1 MKALIVGGGV
11 AGTVTAMALQQVGI
25 EATIFEAHPPSDG
38 ELGSYFTVTAN
49 GLEALGAIGAREL
62 AIEAGF
68 PTRRNVMWNEAG
80 RRLASLPLDS
90 SVPGSPA
97 AHTMKRSRLT
107 RILQEEAA
115 RRGVRIDYG
124 RRLKTAVAV
133 PDGVLATF
141 DDGGTAAGDLL
152 IGADG
157 VHSAVRR
164 IIDPA
169 APSGRYV
176 GLTNFGGVTHGAA
189 NGIEPEAWHLVFGRR
204 AFFGY
209 QATPDGDVVWFANV
223 PRPQITP
230 EERASTSEASMAA
243 TARQS
248 LRRGR
253 RPGGRADRG
262 RRARAG
268 RRQHARPRPR
278 PGLAPRSHGHHRRR
292 SARSRPDVGSGRL
305 DGHRGRDRPGRRAG
319 TDGVDRGGVCRL
331 RAAPPRACREDRRV
345 GRTRQQ
351 RQGAGTIR
359 ADRSRRDAADPLPVG
374 DHREVPRL
382 DVRLP
387 DRPRQCHVA
396 PTPPHSRSRTARGI
410 RRGPLLIPYGVMR
423 SPLSG
428 RTVVRQPEERRRAPR
443 PTPPASAWRA
453 TGAACR
459 RGGSRCQTRQRRS
472 SRGS

>member
-1 MKALIVGGGV
+1 MKALIVGGGI

-68 PTRRNVMWNEAG
+68 PTRRNVMWNEVG

-230 EERASTSEASMAA
+230 EERASTTETAWRRQLASLFAGDAGPAVGLIEAGELELAA
-243 TARQS
+243 DNTHD
-248 LRRGR
+248 LGHVPVWHRGR
-253 RPGGRADRG
+253 D
-262 RRARAG
+262 
-268 RRQHARPRPR
+268 
-278 PGLAPRSHGHHRRR
+278 GHHRRR
-292 SARSRPDVGSGRL
+292 GARSRTDVGSGRL
-305 DGHRGRDRPGRRAG
+305 DGRRGRDRPGRRAG
-319 TDGVDRGGVCRL
+319 TDGVARGGVRRL
-331 RAAPPRACREDRRV
+331 RAAPQGACREDRRV

-359 ADRSRRDAADPLPVG
+359 ADCSATRCCGS
-374 DHREVPRL
+374 
-382 DVRLP
+382 
-387 DRPRQCHVA
+387 
-396 PTPPHSRSRTARGI
+396 S
-410 RRGPLLIPYGVMR
+410 
-423 SPLSG
+423 SG
-428 RTVVRQPEERRRAPR
+428 
-443 PTPPASAWRA
+443 
-453 TGAACR
+453 G
-459 RGGSRCQTRQRRS
+459 
-472 SRGS
+472 

>member
-1 MKALIVGGGV
+1 MKALIVGGGI

-68 PTRRNVMWNEAG
+68 PTRRNVMWNEVG

-115 RRGVRIDYG
+115 RRGVRIDFG

-133 PDGVLATF
+133 PDGVLTTF

-223 PRPQITP
+223 PRASITP
-230 EERASTSEASMAA
+230 DERASTTDDAWRRQLAGLFAGDTGPAAGLIEAGALELAADNTHDLGHVPVWHRGRMVIIGDAAHAPAPTSGQGASMASEDGIA
-243 TARQS
+243 LAGE
-248 LRRGR
+248 L
-253 RPGGRADRG
+253 GRAASVEAAFAAYEQRRRERVEKIVAWGARG
-262 RRARAG
+262 SSDKVPGRFGRFVRDAMLRILFRWVITEKSLGWMYDYRIGLAMPRRAD
-268 RRQHARPRPR
+268 
-278 PGLAPRSHGHHRRR
+278 AP
-292 SARSRPDVGSGRL
+292 A
-305 DGHRGRDRPGRRAG
+305 
-319 TDGVDRGGVCRL
+319 
-331 RAAPPRACREDRRV
+331 
-345 GRTRQQ
+345 
-351 RQGAGTIR
+351 
-359 ADRSRRDAADPLPVG
+359 
-374 DHREVPRL
+374 
-382 DVRLP
+382 
-387 DRPRQCHVA
+387 
-396 PTPPHSRSRTARGI
+396 
-410 RRGPLLIPYGVMR
+410 
-423 SPLSG
+423 
-428 RTVVRQPEERRRAPR
+428 
-443 PTPPASAWRA
+443 
-453 TGAACR
+453 
-459 RGGSRCQTRQRRS
+459 
-472 SRGS
+472 

>member
-1 MKALIVGGGV
+1 MKALIVGGGI

-68 PTRRNVMWNEAG
+68 PTRRNVMWNEVG

-115 RRGVRIDYG
+115 RRGVRIDFG

-133 PDGVLATF
+133 PDGVLTTF

-230 EERASTSEASMAA
+230 DERASTTEDAWRRQLAGLFAGDAGPALGLIEAGELELAADNTHDLGHVPVWHRGRMVIIGDAAHAPAPTSGQGASMASEDA
-243 TARQS
+243 IALAGELGRTTSLEAAFAAYEQRRRERVEKIVAWGARGSSDKVPGRFGRFVRDAMLRILFRWVITEKS
-248 LRRGR
+248 LGWMYDYRIGLAMPR
-253 RPGGRADRG
+253 RAD
-262 RRARAG
+262 
-268 RRQHARPRPR
+268 
-278 PGLAPRSHGHHRRR
+278 AP
-292 SARSRPDVGSGRL
+292 A
-305 DGHRGRDRPGRRAG
+305 
-319 TDGVDRGGVCRL
+319 
-331 RAAPPRACREDRRV
+331 
-345 GRTRQQ
+345 
-351 RQGAGTIR
+351 
-359 ADRSRRDAADPLPVG
+359 
-374 DHREVPRL
+374 
-382 DVRLP
+382 
-387 DRPRQCHVA
+387 
-396 PTPPHSRSRTARGI
+396 
-410 RRGPLLIPYGVMR
+410 
-423 SPLSG
+423 
-428 RTVVRQPEERRRAPR
+428 
-443 PTPPASAWRA
+443 
-453 TGAACR
+453 
-459 RGGSRCQTRQRRS
+459 
-472 SRGS
+472 